1 MKKTSWSILGVL
13 LGVLAICGCYSPR
26 VAEYDYPTVSFAE
39 VALKDRAKVRIVALD
54 EGAGV
59 WHGDTLAQK
68 VVEKLKESF
77 ADAKNIQLVEEKADY
92 WMIVSAL
99 SAQRIDRRA
108 DLPYMETMKI
118 VKEGAKSD
126 EPGMV
131 REKIVQKRQ
140 ASKSLAEGVSIA
152 IYEVKGLSP
161 IYYVEIPVYDGFIQ
175 ASGEKPVRP
184 ASARKEEFAQQIVG
198 RVKDILVT
206 QTKRIKVLVPEEASL
221 SMKEAFL
228 AEDQRTAIAEASSN
242 MLPLPFDEF
251 LADVHKGDYEDRDGD
266 LATMLSNYY
275 IQAIGLEIGCLDPA
289 VLEELHKRQTY
300 ILELA
305 KTDSLAMICP
315 IALARLEYKLA
326 NLEK

>member
-1 MKKTSWSILGVL
+1 MKKASWSILGVCM
-13 LGVLAICGCYSPR
+13 GVLAICGCYSPK

-59 WHGDTLAQK
+59 WHGDTLAES

-77 ADAKNIQLVEEKADY
+77 ANAGNIQLVKENADY
-92 WMIVSAL
+92 WMIVTAL
-99 SAQRIDRRA
+99 SAQRVDRRA

-118 VKEGAKSD
+118 IKEGAKSD
-126 EPGMV
+126 EPGMI

-140 ASKSLAEGVSIA
+140 ASKALAEGVSIA
-152 IYEVKGLSP
+152 IYEVKGLRP

-175 ASGEKPVRP
+175 TAGEKPVRP
-184 ASARKEEFAQQIVG
+184 AAARKEEFTQQIVG

-206 QTKRIKVLVPEEASL
+206 QKKQIKVLVPEEASL

-228 AEDQRTAIAEASSN
+228 AEDQRAAIKEASSN
-242 MLPLPFDEF
+242 MLPLPFSEF
-251 LADVHKGDYEDRDGD
+251 LADVHKGDYKDRDGD
-266 LATMLSNYY
+266 LTTMLSNYY
-275 IQAIGLEIGCLDPA
+275 IQAIGLEIDCLDPE
-289 VLEELHKRQTY
+289 VLEDLHNRQTH
-300 ILELA
+300 ILALA
-305 KTDSLAMICP
+305 KTDSLAMVCP

>member
-1 MKKTSWSILGVL
+1 MKKTSWSTLGVITGL
-13 LGVLAICGCYSPR
+13 VAICGCYSPK

-54 EGAGV
+54 KSAGV
-59 WHGDTLAQK
+59 WHGDTLAQS

-77 ADAKNIQLVEEKADY
+77 AEEANIKLVNEKADY

-99 SAQRIDRRA
+99 SAQRVDRRA

-118 VKEGAKSD
+118 VKEGAKAD
-126 EPGMV
+126 EPGMI

-152 IYEVKGLSP
+152 IYEVKGLRP

-175 ASGEKPVRP
+175 TAGEKPVRP
-184 ASARKEEFAQQIVG
+184 ASARKAAFTQQIVG

-206 QTKRIKVLVPEEASL
+206 QKKQIKVLVPEEASL
-221 SMKEAFL
+221 SLKEAL
-228 AEDQRTAIAEASSN
+228 TAEDQRGAIAEASAN
-242 MLPLPFDEF
+242 VLPVPFAEF
-251 LADVHKGDYEDRDGD
+251 LADVHKGDYKDRDGD
-266 LATMLSNYY
+266 LTTLLSNYY
-275 IQAIGLEIGCLDPA
+275 IQAIGLEIDCLDPE
-289 VLEELHKRQTY
+289 VLADLHNRQTQ
-300 ILELA
+300 ILALA
-305 KTDSLAMICP
+305 KTDSLAMVCP